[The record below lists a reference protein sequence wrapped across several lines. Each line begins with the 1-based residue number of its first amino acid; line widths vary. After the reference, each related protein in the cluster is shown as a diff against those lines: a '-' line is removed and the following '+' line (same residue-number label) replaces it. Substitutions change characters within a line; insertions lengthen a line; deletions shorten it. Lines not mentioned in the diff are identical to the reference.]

1 MRKLVLVTV
10 AALAALAGTSTALA
24 ARGGTHGKSGAHAKK
39 AASTCTGTLASGRY
53 QKLVVPAGE
62 TCDGTN
68 AVINVRGGVRVGE
81 GATFVLGVDH
91 GPATGKIRGGVR
103 AKAPKSLQLHSAH
116 VSGGVRMRGGGG
128 PKQPPAG
135 EPPVFS
141 TVEDNVIRGG
151 ATINGYSA
159 FWLGFIR
166 NTVRGTV
173 KLSNNDMGDPDANEF
188 VTNTIKGNLVCH
200 HNSPPP
206 QVGDSEG
213 LPNVV
218 TGRKVDQCAVP
229 GL

>member
-1 MRKLVLVTV
+1 MRKLVLMVM

-39 AASTCTGTLASGRY
+39 AATTCTGTLASGKY
-53 QKLVVPAGE
+53 HKLVVPAGE

-68 AVINVRGGVRVGE
+68 AVINVRGGVRVRE
-81 GATFVLGVDH
+81 GATFILGFDH
-91 GPATGKIRGGVR
+91 GPATGTIRGGVR
-103 AKAPKSLQLHSAH
+103 AKEPASLQLHSAH
-116 VSGGVRMRGGGG
+116 ISGGVRMRGGGG
-128 PKQPPAG
+128 PKQPP
-135 EPPVFS
+135 PTVFS

-166 NTVRGTV
+166 NHVRGTV
-173 KLSNNDMGDPDANEF
+173 RLSNNDMGDPDANEY

-200 HNSPPP
+200 NNSPAP